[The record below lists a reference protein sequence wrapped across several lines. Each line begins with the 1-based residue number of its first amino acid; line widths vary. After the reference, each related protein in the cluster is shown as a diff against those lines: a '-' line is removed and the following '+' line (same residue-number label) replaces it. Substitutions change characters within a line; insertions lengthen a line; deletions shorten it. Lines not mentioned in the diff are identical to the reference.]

1 MEGISASLI
10 DLLFLFLTVLVM
22 LSITVAVSLMIYGLF
37 FKKKQ

>member
-22 LSITVAVSLMIYGLF
+22 VSIAVAVSLMISGLF
-37 FKKKQ
+37 FKQKQ

>member
-10 DLLFLFLTVLVM
+10 DLLFLFLTMLVM
-22 LSITVAVSLMIYGLF
+22 LSITVAVALMIYGLF